1 VLKKSFVVYYERDY
15 SQRIWLSNKKVE
27 TMLFLTNMLT
37 IFEALLQKSDY
48 LTQSD
53 KMQQPD
59 SLIFSLDTYDS
70 TKGELLD
77 FLTKPNSNKILY

>member
-1 VLKKSFVVYYERDY
+1 
-15 SQRIWLSNKKVE
+15 
-27 TMLFLTNMLT
+27 MLT